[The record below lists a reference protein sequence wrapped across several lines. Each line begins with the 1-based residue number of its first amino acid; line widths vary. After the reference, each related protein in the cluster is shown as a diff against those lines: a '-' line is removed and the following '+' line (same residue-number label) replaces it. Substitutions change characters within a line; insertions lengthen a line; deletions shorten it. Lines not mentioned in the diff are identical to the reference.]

1 MSDGKII
8 IDTELDDSGIE
19 KGLKKTTESARAQAA
34 KLAAEYRKQGMSA
47 SEAMKKAWS
56 EIERD
61 SFDKS
66 NKTSKNWG
74 ISVNEISN
82 LANIGVKALAEIS
95 ASAVAGISGLA
106 IASIGVGSNFES
118 SMSQVAATMGITAS
132 EIANGSESF
141 KILKQ
146 AAKDAGATTQFSASQ
161 SAEALNYLALAGYD
175 AEKAVATLPTVLN
188 LAAAGGMELGAAS
201 DMVTDSMSALGDKAG
216 TVESFVD
223 KLAKTSQKSN
233 TSVAQL
239 GQGILTVGGTAKV
252 LAGGVDEMSAALGVL
267 ADNGVKS
274 AEGGTALRNI
284 ILSLTAPTDTA
295 ASAMKSLGLK
305 VLDVNGNMRPLND
318 IFNDLNSILSTM
330 TQGEQTQVLNKI
342 FNKTDLK
349 SVSALM
355 ASTVVNTKDLKDGLT
370 ALGVET
376 ETNADMINYLAATFE
391 LGEDKAAFMEYAIQE
406 MGITVE
412 QASGFYDLL
421 SKSVEENGSRFDEL
435 KGYISN
441 ADGAAANMAETMNDN
456 LQGKITVLGSSLE
469 GLGIQVYERLEGPLK
484 TAADTAIESLGNIA
498 NSLSSGGL
506 GGSIDKLANAFANM
520 ITKIAEG
527 VEVWLPRIINGL
539 TWLLDNSNTIATG
552 IVAIGV
558 AVGTLKVVNTITSI
572 VNAFKSWKLA
582 NEGVTIAQWLLNAAM
597 SANPI
602 GLVIA
607 AITGLVAG
615 LVYLWNT
622 NEGFRNACI
631 NAWNAIKEVGE
642 KVWGSIRDFFIVTIP
657 NAWNSLVSWFQNI
670 PSWFKGIWDSV
681 LAVFNEW
688 GNNIKSFFNE
698 TVPAVIKSVVDWF
711 NELPY
716 KIGYALGT
724 ALANIVKWGTD
735 TWTYL
740 TTNVPIWIN
749 NIVEFFSE
757 LPDKIWVWLVNT
769 FNKVVEWGN
778 NMFNKAS
785 EVASQFINNIVNFFS
800 QLPGQVWTWLLDT
813 IAKISTF
820 ASDLA
825 NKAREAGN
833 NMVNNIINAVNSLPS
848 QMASIGKNIVQGV
861 WNGIVS
867 MGSWLTDKVK
877 GFFNGIV
884 DGVKGVL
891 GIHSPSRV
899 FAEVGVW
906 SAEGYGNGFEDKFL
920 DVEKDINS
928 EFNSFIDSI
937 NLTALVDVTSDI
949 MGASVASGTNI
960 TNNYTTVN
968 SLSPVPSSGDEQREI
983 TINVP
988 VQIDGKNVAEVTA
1001 PYNDKLSG
1009 QRLNLSRRG
1018 LVFA

>member
-8 IDTELDDSGIE
+8 IDTAVDSGGAT
-19 KGLKKTTESARAQAA
+19 KGLSKLSNIVNSSLKGIAA
-34 KLAAEYRKQGMSA
+34 SIAGVVATVGGLGGAAATVGMS
-47 SEAMKKAWS
+47 
-56 EIERD
+56 
-61 SFDKS
+61 
-66 NKTSKNWG
+66 
-74 ISVNEISN
+74 
-82 LANIGVKALAEIS
+82 
-95 ASAVAGISGLA
+95 
-106 IASIGVGSNFES
+106 FEK

-141 KILKQ
+141 EMLKQ
-146 AAKDAGATTQFSASQ
+146 AAKDAGATTKFSASQ
-161 SAEALNYLALAGYD
+161 SAEALNYLALCGYD

-188 LAAAGGMELGAAS
+188 LAAAGGMELGEAS

-252 LAGGVDEMSAALGVL
+252 LSGGIDEMNTVLGIL
-267 ADNGVKS
+267 ADNGIKG
-274 AEGGTALRNI
+274 AEGGTALRNM

-295 ASAMKSLGLK
+295 AEAIESLGLK
-305 VLDVNGNMRPLND
+305 VLDANGNMRPMND
-318 IFNDLNSILSTM
+318 IFNDLNGTLSTM

-342 FNKTDLK
+342 FNKVDLK
-349 SVSALM
+349 SVNAL
-355 ASTVVNTKDLKDGLT
+355 
-370 ALGVET
+370 
-376 ETNADMINYLAATFE
+376 LANS
-391 LGEDKAAFMEYAIQE
+391 GE
-406 MGITVE
+406 
-412 QASGFYDLL
+412 
-421 SKSVEENGSRFDEL
+421 RFDEL
-435 KGYISN
+435 SGYIAN
-441 ADGAAANMAETMNDN
+441 CDGAAANMAETMNDN

-469 GLGIQVYERLEGPLK
+469 GLGIQIYERLEGPLK

-498 NSLSSGGL
+498 NSLSNGGL
-506 GGSIDKLANAFANM
+506 GGSIDKLADAFGNM

-552 IVAIGV
+552 IVAIGT
-558 AVGTLKVVNTITSI
+558 AIGALKVVNTITSI
-572 VNAFKSWKLA
+572 VNAFKAWKLA

-642 KVWGSIRDFFIVTIP
+642 NVWGSIRDFFIVTIP

-681 LAVFNEW
+681 LAVFSEW
-688 GNNIKSFFNE
+688 GNNIKSFFSE
-698 TVPAVIKSVVDWF
+698 TIPAIINSVVDWF

-735 TWTYL
+735 TWIYL

-749 NIVEFFSE
+749 SIVEFFSE
-757 LPDKIWVWLVNT
+757 LPDKIWTWLVNA

-813 IAKISTF
+813 IAKVSTF
-820 ASDLA
+820 ANDLA
-825 NKAREAGN
+825 NKAREAGI
-833 NMVNNIINAVNSLPS
+833 NMVNNIINSVKDLPN

-867 MGSWLTDKVK
+867 MGNWLTDKVK

-949 MGASVASGTNI
+949 LGASVASGTNI

-968 SLSPVPSSGDEQREI
+968 SLGSVSSSRDEQREI

-988 VQIDGKNVAEVTA
+988 VQIDGKM
-1001 PYNDKLSG
+1001 
-1009 QRLNLSRRG
+1009 
-1018 LVFA
+1018 

>member
-8 IDTELDDSGIE
+8 IDTAVDSGGAT
-19 KGLKKTTESARAQAA
+19 KGLSKLSNIVNSSLKGIAA
-34 KLAAEYRKQGMSA
+34 SIAGVVATVGGLGGAAATVGMS
-47 SEAMKKAWS
+47 
-56 EIERD
+56 
-61 SFDKS
+61 
-66 NKTSKNWG
+66 
-74 ISVNEISN
+74 
-82 LANIGVKALAEIS
+82 
-95 ASAVAGISGLA
+95 
-106 IASIGVGSNFES
+106 FEK

-141 KILKQ
+141 EMLKQ
-146 AAKDAGATTQFSASQ
+146 AAKDAGATTKFSASQ
-161 SAEALNYLALAGYD
+161 SAEALNYLALCGYD

-188 LAAAGGMELGAAS
+188 LAAAGGMELGEAS

-252 LAGGVDEMSAALGVL
+252 LSGGIDEMNTVLGIL
-267 ADNGVKS
+267 ADNGIKG
-274 AEGGTALRNI
+274 AEGGTALRNM

-295 ASAMKSLGLK
+295 AEAIESLGLK
-305 VLDVNGNMRPLND
+305 VLDANGNMRPMND
-318 IFNDLNSILSTM
+318 IFNDLNGTLSTM

-342 FNKTDLK
+342 FNKVDLK
-349 SVSALM
+349 SVNAL
-355 ASTVVNTKDLKDGLT
+355 
-370 ALGVET
+370 
-376 ETNADMINYLAATFE
+376 LANS
-391 LGEDKAAFMEYAIQE
+391 GE
-406 MGITVE
+406 
-412 QASGFYDLL
+412 
-421 SKSVEENGSRFDEL
+421 RFDEL
-435 KGYISN
+435 SGYIAN
-441 ADGAAANMAETMNDN
+441 CDGAAANMAETMNDN

-469 GLGIQVYERLEGPLK
+469 GLGIQIYERLEGPLK

-498 NSLSSGGL
+498 NSLSNGGL
-506 GGSIDKLANAFANM
+506 GGSIDKLADAFGNM

-552 IVAIGV
+552 IVAIGT
-558 AVGTLKVVNTITSI
+558 AIGALKVVNTITSI
-572 VNAFKSWKLA
+572 VNAFKAWKLA

-642 KVWGSIRDFFIVTIP
+642 NVWGSIRDFFIVTIP

-681 LAVFNEW
+681 LAVFSEW
-688 GNNIKSFFNE
+688 GNNIKSFFSE
-698 TVPAVIKSVVDWF
+698 TIPAIINSVVDWF

-735 TWTYL
+735 TWIYL

-749 NIVEFFSE
+749 SIVEFFSE
-757 LPDKIWVWLVNT
+757 LPDKIWTWLVNA

-813 IAKISTF
+813 IAKVSTF
-820 ASDLA
+820 ANDLA
-825 NKAREAGN
+825 NKAREAGI
-833 NMVNNIINAVNSLPS
+833 NMVNNIINSVKDLPN

-867 MGSWLTDKVK
+867 MGNWLTDKVK

-949 MGASVASGTNI
+949 LGASVASGTNI

-968 SLSPVPSSGDEQREI
+968 SLGSVSSSRDEQREI

-1001 PYNDKLSG
+1001 PYSDKLSG

-1018 LVFA
+1018 LVLA

>member
-1 MSDGKII
+1 MRETSRGTD
-8 IDTELDDSGIE
+8 
-19 KGLKKTTESARAQAA
+19 KK
-34 KLAAEYRKQGMSA
+34 LYGN
-47 SEAMKKAWS
+47 
-56 EIERD
+56 
-61 SFDKS
+61 
-66 NKTSKNWG
+66 NK
-74 ISVNEISN
+74 
-82 LANIGVKALAEIS
+82 
-95 ASAVAGISGLA
+95 
-106 IASIGVGSNFES
+106 
-118 SMSQVAATMGITAS
+118 MQVAATMGITAS
-132 EIANGSESF
+132 EIENGSESF
-141 KILKQ
+141 EMLKQ

-161 SAEALNYLALAGYD
+161 AGEALNYLALAGYD

-188 LAAAGGMELGAAS
+188 LAAAGGMELGEAS

-295 ASAMKSLGLK
+295 AGAMKSLGLK

-318 IFNDLNSILSTM
+318 IFNDLNSTLITM

-355 ASTVVNTKDLKDGLT
+355 ASTVVNTKDLSDELN

-376 ETNADMINYLAATFE
+376 EANADMINYLASTFE

-406 MGITVE
+406 MGITIE
-412 QASGFYDLL
+412 QASDFYDLL
-421 SKSVEENGSRFDEL
+421 SKSVKESGSRFDEL

-441 ADGAAANMAETMNDN
+441 ADGAAANMAETMNSN
-456 LQGKITVLGSSLE
+456 LRGKMTIIGSSLE
-469 GLGIQVYERLEGPLK
+469 GLGIQIYERLEGPLK

-498 NSLSSGGL
+498 NSLSNGGL
-506 GGSIDKLANAFANM
+506 GGSIDKLADAFGNM
-520 ITKIAEG
+520 IAKIAEG

-539 TWLLDNSNTIATG
+539 TWLLDNSNAIATG

-558 AVGTLKVVNTITSI
+558 AIGTLKVINTVISI
-572 VNAFKSWKLA
+572 VKSFKEWKA
-582 NEGVTIAQWLLNAAM
+582 VTEGVKISQLSLN
-597 SANPI
+597 SAIFSSPI
-602 GLVIA
+602 GLIIA
-607 AITGLVAG
+607 GVTGLVAG
-615 LVYLWNT
+615 LIYLWNT

-698 TVPAVIKSVVDWF
+698 TVPAVIKSVIDLF

-724 ALANIVKWGTD
+724 ALASIVKWGTD

-740 TTNVPIWIN
+740 TTNVPSWIN
-749 NIVEFFSE
+749 NVIKFFSE
-757 LPDKIWVWLVNT
+757 LPDKIWVWLVNA
-769 FNKVVEWGN
+769 FNKIVEWGN
-778 NMFNKAS
+778 NMLNKATQ
-785 EVASQFINNIVNFFS
+785 VASQFINNIVNFFS
-800 QLPGQVWTWLLDT
+800 QLPDKVWTWLLNT
-813 IAKISTF
+813 IAKVSTF
-820 ASDLA
+820 ANDLS

-833 NMVNNIINAVNSLPS
+833 NMVNNIINAVKNLPS
-848 QMASIGKNIVQGV
+848 QMASIGKNIVEGV
-861 WNGIVS
+861 WNGITG
-867 MGSWLTDKVK
+867 MGSWLMDKVSS
-877 GFFNGIV
+877 FFSGIV
-884 DGVKGVL
+884 DGAKKAL

-899 FAEVGVW
+899 MRDQVGKYMAQGVGV
-906 SAEGYGNGFEDKFL
+906 GFENESDNL
-920 DVEKDINS
+920 EKSMNKNLNNIVAKMQATVS
-928 EFNSFIDSI
+928 MERLRAVPSGVTSI
-937 NLTALVDVTSDI
+937 NNTSH
-949 MGASVASGTNI
+949 SNI
-960 TNNYTTVN
+960 TNNDNGVTQNITFN
-968 SLSPVPSSGDEQREI
+968 NPAKTPSEVARQIRKVGRELAF
-983 TINVP
+983 
-988 VQIDGKNVAEVTA
+988 G
-1001 PYNDKLSG
+1001 
-1009 QRLNLSRRG
+1009 
-1018 LVFA
+1018 